1 MGTSTIE
8 KVSLLGD
15 FRLHTTNDEDVP
27 IRGKKNAA
35 LLASILLE
43 PEKRIKRGAA
53 EALLW
58 SQRSSP
64 QAKASLRQ
72 SLSELREQLENFS
85 NIELI
90 TNRHEISLALDAIRL
105 DVDELVGVADSDS
118 IADKIRFADH
128 CEGEFLKGLSIHD
141 PAFEDWVYARRLHYS
156 DIYQGILK
164 DLLGELDPNVNAP
177 ETRHIAYKLLESD
190 LCSETAHM
198 ALMKCYFNEQGG
210 KAKAIK
216 QYRLCCDLLKKEIDA
231 PPSRE
236 MRDLYEQIRTTE
248 PGSQPQSRYSQPE
261 VTSAPRSYGLSVA
274 VFPFNEIGSPDCD
287 TGLGFKLAREVRK
300 GLSRFSWL
308 SVASR
313 YVNPNEGSKTGSY
326 QKISRDIDVRY
337 VVDGYLEYSSQGGQL
352 SVELIDIID
361 DARSTIRWNQD
372 FEIDLDDNKSLE
384 RTVAKIISQLDV
396 KLRQKE
402 IERVCSLPPDKY
414 SAYDCV
420 IRAVSA
426 IPEMTPESFQQAEKM
441 FERAIELDS
450 EFAAIYTWRIYWEI
464 FLFGQSWV
472 ENPAEEVRKANQI
485 AREALKRDP
494 DDALVLAMKGHFQ
507 AFVEHDFESA
517 LELHHKAYRLNPY
530 SSMVLL
536 LNSCTFS
543 YCGEPEKAIERLAEL
558 NDLVEFEERHKFLYY
573 VAHSIAHTFNRD
585 YELGVEWGKKCISDT
600 PGFTNGYKPIICCL
614 GHLGKTE
621 EAAEYIGK
629 LSQLDPDFSID
640 QIAKVYP
647 FKQENDRN
655 HYIEGLRKAGVSH
668 QISRQPASP
677 WKAHIL

>member
-1 MGTSTIE
+1 MEKSTIE

-15 FRLHTTNDEDVP
+15 FRLHTANDEDVV

-43 PEKRIKRGAA
+43 PGKRIKRGAA

-58 SQRSSP
+58 SQRSSL

-72 SLSELREQLENFS
+72 CLSELREQLESFS
-85 NIELI
+85 NVELI
-90 TNRHEISLALDAIRL
+90 TNRHEISLALNAIIL
-105 DVDELVGVADSDS
+105 DVDEMVGVAASDS
-118 IADKIRFADH
+118 VSKKILFADH

-164 DLLGELDPNVNAP
+164 DLLGELDPSANAA
-177 ETRHIAYKLLESD
+177 ETRHIAFKLLGSD

-231 PPSRE
+231 PPSQE
-236 MRDLYEQIRTTE
+236 MRDLYEHIRTTE
-248 PGSQPQSRYSQPE
+248 PGSQPQTRAGQPE
-261 VTSAPRSYGLSVA
+261 ATSSPRSYGLSVA
-274 VFPFNEIGSPDCD
+274 VFPFNEIGSPDFD
-287 TGLGFKLAREVRK
+287 TGLSFKLARNVRN

-313 YVNPNEGSKTGSY
+313 YANPNEANKTRNY

-337 VVDGYLEYSSQGGQL
+337 VVDGYIEYSSQGGQL
-352 SVELIDIID
+352 SIELIDIID

-372 FEIDLDDNKSLE
+372 FEIDLDNHKSLS

-402 IERVCSLPPDKY
+402 IERVGSLPPDEY

-426 IPEMTPESFQQAEKM
+426 IPEMTPGSFQQAEKL
-441 FERAIELDS
+441 FERAIELDP

-472 ENPAEEVRKANQI
+472 KNPADEVIKATQI
-485 AREALKRDP
+485 AKEALKRDP
-494 DDALVLAMKGHFQ
+494 DDALVLAMKGHFK

-517 LELHHKAYRLNPY
+517 LALHHKAYRLNPY

-543 YCGEPEKAIERLAEL
+543 YCGEPQKAIDRLQEI
-558 NDLVEFEERHKFLYY
+558 DELVEFEERHKFLYY
-573 VAHSIAHTFNRD
+573 VAHSIAYTFSRD
-585 YELGVEWGKKCISDT
+585 YELGIEWGKKCISDT
-600 PGFTNGYKPIICCL
+600 PSFTNGYKPIICCL
-614 GHLGKTE
+614 GHLGRTE
-621 EAAEYIGK
+621 EAAFYIDK
-629 LSQLDPDFSID
+629 LSQLDPDFSIN
-640 QIAKVYP
+640 QIARVYP
-647 FKQENDRN
+647 FKHENDRN
-655 HYIEGLRKAGVSH
+655 HYIEGLRKAGVSY
-668 QISRQPASP
+668 
-677 WKAHIL
+677 